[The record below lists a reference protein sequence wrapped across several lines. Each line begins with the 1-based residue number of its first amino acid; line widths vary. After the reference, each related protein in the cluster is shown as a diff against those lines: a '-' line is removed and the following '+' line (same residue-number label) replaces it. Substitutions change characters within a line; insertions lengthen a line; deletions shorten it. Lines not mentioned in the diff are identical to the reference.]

1 MGDER
6 LDHRVVEMTGDG
18 VATAVADLTK
28 KTELLVR
35 QLILPVEEQHGGNAH
50 DLPGD
55 VRRALQTAAR
65 TAGVFAPQVG
75 AAFGG
80 LGLNMRDR
88 APVFEASGYSLFG
101 PIAQNCAAPDEGNMH
116 LLERVAS
123 PDQQDRYLLPLA
135 SGRIR
140 SCFAMTEPVPGNGF
154 DPSTLST
161 TAEKTRYGWVINGRK
176 WFVTGA
182 DGAAFAIVV
191 ARTSGE
197 PDSRGG
203 ATMFLVD
210 AGAPGLRVQHD
221 RATVFARESE
231 LIFENL
237 EVRDDMVLGEVDRGF
252 DYAQTRLWN
261 TRLTNCMRWLGSA
274 RRAADIAV
282 ARAATQSSSGG
293 RLGDLGMVQQLIADN
308 EIDIAASRGLV
319 DRACLL
325 LDAGDPSAQATSIA
339 KTFVAEAVGRVV
351 DRSLQI
357 CSAPGNFED
366 APLSW
371 LYREVRL
378 FRIDDG
384 PLETQRWAIARR
396 ALRAADG
403 RAS

>member
-1 MGDER
+1 
-6 LDHRVVEMTGDG
+6 MTGDG
-18 VATAVADLTK
+18 AAMIAGLTK
-28 KTELLVR
+28 KTESLVR

-50 DLPGD
+50 DLPDD

-75 AAFGG
+75 KAFGG

-101 PIAQNCAAPDEGNMH
+101 PVAQNCAAPDEGNMH
-116 LLERVAS
+116 LMERLAS
-123 PDQQDRYLLPLA
+123 PTQQVRYLKPLA
-135 SGRIR
+135 AGRIR
-140 SCFAMTEPVPGNGF
+140 SCFAMTEPVPGKGF
-154 DPSTLST
+154 DPSTLRT
-161 TAEKTRYGWVINGRK
+161 TAERTNCGWVINGHK

-182 DGAAFAIVV
+182 DGSAFAIVV

-203 ATMFLVD
+203 ATMFIID
-210 AGAPGLRVQHD
+210 AGTPGLRVRHD
-221 RATVFARESE
+221 RGTHQATTFARESE
-231 LIFENL
+231 LIFDNL
-237 EVRDDMVLGEVDRGF
+237 EVSDDMVLGEVDQGF

-282 ARAATQSSSGG
+282 ARAAAQSSSGG
-293 RLGDLGMVQQLIADN
+293 RMGDLGMVQHLIADN

-319 DRACLL
+319 ERACLL
-325 LDAGDPSAQATSIA
+325 LDAGEPSAQATSIA

-357 CSAPGNFED
+357 CSAPGNLED

-378 FRIDDG
+378 FRVDDG

-396 ALRAADG
+396 ALRAAGG

>member
-1 MGDER
+1 MISSSAAI
-6 LDHRVVEMTGDG
+6 
-18 VATAVADLTK
+18 VAGLTK

-35 QLILPVEEQHGGNAH
+35 QLVLPVEEQHGGNAH
-50 DLPGD
+50 DLPED

-101 PIAQNCAAPDEGNMH
+101 PVAQNCAAPDEGNMH
-116 LLERVAS
+116 LMERLAS
-123 PDQQDRYLLPLA
+123 PDQQIRYLLPLA
-135 SGRIR
+135 AGRIR
-140 SCFAMTEPVPGNGF
+140 SCFAMTEPMPGNGF
-154 DPSTLST
+154 DPSALHT
-161 TAEKTRYGWVINGRK
+161 TAEKTSCGWVINGRK

-182 DGAAFAIVV
+182 DGSAFAIVV

-197 PDSRGG
+197 PNSRSG

-210 AGAPGLRVQHD
+210 AGSPGLRVQHD
-221 RATVFARESE
+221 RGTHRTTAFARESE

-237 EVRDDMVLGEVDRGF
+237 EVSDDMVLGEVDRGF

-282 ARAATQSSSGG
+282 ARAATPSSSGG
-293 RLGDLGMVQQLIADN
+293 KLGDLGMVQHLIADN

-319 DRACLL
+319 ERACLL
-325 LDAGDPSAQATSIA
+325 LDAGEPSAQATAIA

-357 CSAPGNFED
+357 CSAPGNTED

-403 RAS
+403 QSS

>member
-1 MGDER
+1 MTPDSTAT
-6 LDHRVVEMTGDG
+6 VVG
-18 VATAVADLTK
+18 LTK
-28 KTELLVR
+28 KTEYLVR

-50 DLPGD
+50 DLPDD

-80 LGLNMRDR
+80 LGLNMHDR
-88 APVFEASGYSLFG
+88 APIFEASGYSLFG
-101 PIAQNCAAPDEGNMH
+101 PVAQNCAAPDEGNMH
-116 LLERVAS
+116 LMERLAS
-123 PDQQDRYLLPLA
+123 PDQQRRYLRPLA
-135 SGRIR
+135 AGRIR
-140 SCFAMTEPVPGNGF
+140 SCFAMTEPVPGEGF
-154 DPSTLST
+154 DPSVLNT
-161 TAEKTRYGWVINGRK
+161 TAERTSGGWVINGRK

-182 DGAAFAIVV
+182 DGSAFAIVV

-197 PDSRGG
+197 PDSRSG

-210 AGAPGLRVQHD
+210 ADSPGLRIRPDRETH

-237 EVRDDMVLGEVDRGF
+237 EVSDDMVLGEVDRGF

-282 ARAATQSSSGG
+282 TRAASQSSAGR

-319 DRACLL
+319 ERACLL
-325 LDAGDPSAQATSIA
+325 LDAGEPSAQATSIA

-357 CSAPGNFED
+357 CSAPGYSED

-396 ALRAADG
+396 ALRMADE